1 MFKKTLIVMLA
12 INLKKISLTVI
23 FVLLF
28 SSVQAEKKVKI
39 WSEKSCSDLY
49 DAIGLFTFLAD
60 KEWKKKREEKAAF
73 YTSVAADYAKIFE
86 TVCKRV

>member
-1 MFKKTLIVMLA
+1 MLA
-12 INLKKISLTVI
+12 MNLKKISLAMI

-28 SSVQAEKKVKI
+28 SSVQAEKKEKI

>member
-1 MFKKTLIVMLA
+1 MLA

-28 SSVQAEKKVKI
+28 SSVQAEKKEKI

-49 DAIGLFTFLAD
+49 DAIGLFTTLAD

-86 TVCKRV
+86 TVCERE